1 MVLPCAS
8 KLRSMTLI
16 IPIKRKEPFDD
27 LAYLFELKLDGFR
40 GLADTIAGRMLSS
53 YRRILVTEGV
63 RRQRLE
69 LAI

>member
-1 MVLPCAS
+1 MLAEM
-8 KLRSMTLI
+8 LEMLAQMLAIEMLLI
-16 IPIKRKEPFDD
+16 EIEYSEQQMSPE
-27 LAYLFELKLDGFR
+27 
-40 GLADTIAGRMLSS
+40 S